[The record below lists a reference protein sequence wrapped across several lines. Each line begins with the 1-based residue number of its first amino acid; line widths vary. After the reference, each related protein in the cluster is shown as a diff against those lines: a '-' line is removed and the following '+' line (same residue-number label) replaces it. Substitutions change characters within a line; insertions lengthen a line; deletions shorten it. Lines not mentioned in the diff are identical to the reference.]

1 VSRNEEELWKWI
13 SVGAVAGGLIAAG
26 LLLALA
32 YAAVV

>member
-1 VSRNEEELWKWI
+1 MTRREEDFWKWI

-32 YAAVV
+32 YAAVI